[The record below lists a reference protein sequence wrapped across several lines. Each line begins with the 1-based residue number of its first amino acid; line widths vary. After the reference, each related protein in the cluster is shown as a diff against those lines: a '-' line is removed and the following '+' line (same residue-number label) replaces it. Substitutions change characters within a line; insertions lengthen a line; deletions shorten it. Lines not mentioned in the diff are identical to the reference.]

1 MQSQLLRSLIICSA
15 LAAFGATVQSYAA
28 DGTSTATAVTCKDG
42 TSSKGGKGACSHH
55 GGVQKGA
62 ASAAAT
68 PAAAADYAAPSAATT
83 APATSAPSY
92 SKGTSSAS
100 TTKSSA
106 TTAGAARAK
115 CKDGTLSHSKQ
126 HRGACSHHGGVAE
139 WLDT

>member
-1 MQSQLLRSLIICSA
+1 MQSQLLRSLIICAA

-28 DGTSTATAVTCKDG
+28 EGTSTATAVTCKDG

-62 ASAAAT
+62 ASAAAAPT
-68 PAAAADYAAPSAATT
+68 ADYAAVSPATPAPS
-83 APATSAPSY
+83 TSAPSY
-92 SKGTSSAS
+92 SKGTSSAA
-100 TTKSSA
+100 TAKSSA

-115 CKDGTLSHSKQ
+115 CKDGTLSHSRQ